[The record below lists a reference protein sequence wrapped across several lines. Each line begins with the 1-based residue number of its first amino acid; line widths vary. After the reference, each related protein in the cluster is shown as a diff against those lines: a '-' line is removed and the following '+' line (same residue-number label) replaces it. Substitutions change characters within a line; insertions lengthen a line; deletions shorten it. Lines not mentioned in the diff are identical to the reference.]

1 MTSDV
6 NERHLF
12 CVKLI
17 SAMERIS
24 NQILDKISG
33 AIVRTADP
41 LSVIFLGSR
50 AGGKGTDESD
60 IDILVIGEPAKVGT
74 WNRRRHVGNIRRS
87 LPNVGVSIDV
97 LFFTPTEVMRW
108 RNSSNHVIHHALAEG
123 RVLYERP

>member
-1 MTSDV
+1 
-6 NERHLF
+6 
-12 CVKLI
+12 
-17 SAMERIS
+17 MERIS